1 MRYLSYPLKEKL
13 SMFHQRLAPFA
24 LALGCALW
32 VAGPATVFAESLTS
46 SAASSASSATSMASA
61 SVSDSIEGSS
71 KSSGGGQT
79 NKVAAGTYRIA
90 ELKQTESG
98 RYRVALE
105 PQAGSSSEAQPFT
118 LWLPATAVQAAA
130 KKAPLAVGQALQ
142 VTEESYGYRFALP
155 GAAAQTAQP
164 FFLALHDH
172 AQRELRTSVIS
183 L

>member
-1 MRYLSYPLKEKL
+1 MV
-13 SMFHQRLAPFA
+13 HHRLAPFA
-24 LALGCALW
+24 FALGCALW
-32 VAGPATVFAESLTS
+32 AGGPASVFAESLTS

-71 KSSGGGQT
+71 KSSGSGQ
-79 NKVAAGTYRIA
+79 NKKVAAGTYRIA

-105 PQAGSSSEAQPFT
+105 PQAGSSSEAQAFA

-130 KKAPLAVGQALQ
+130 TRTALVVGQTLQ
-142 VTEESYGYRFALP
+142 VTEETYGYRFALP
-155 GAAAQTAQP
+155 AAPTQAAQP
-164 FFLALHDH
+164 FFLALHDS
-172 AQRELRTSVIS
+172 AQRELRTSAIP